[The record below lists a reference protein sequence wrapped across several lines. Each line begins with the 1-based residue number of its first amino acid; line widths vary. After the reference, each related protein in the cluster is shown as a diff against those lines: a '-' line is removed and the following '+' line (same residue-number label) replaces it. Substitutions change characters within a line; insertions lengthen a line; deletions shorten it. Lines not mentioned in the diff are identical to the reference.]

1 RSLPRLGAPST
12 HVWVKLEG
20 ADRASQ
26 ALSIIP
32 FTIFDKGPKYPTN
45 TRKSHISES
54 SIHPR
59 LGEVRG
65 GRQCIAGSKHNT
77 LYHFWQ
83 RSRISHKHQSTK
95 GHVLA

>member
-1 RSLPRLGAPST
+1 S
-12 HVWVKLEG
+12 
-20 ADRASQ
+20 
-26 ALSIIP
+26 
-32 FTIFDKGPKYPTN
+32 PT
-45 TRKSHISES
+45 SGS

-65 GRQCIAGSKHNT
+65 GRQSITGSKHNT

-95 GHVLA
+95 GHVSNKLT